1 MTWSRLFPK
10 LALQKRGNYVK
21 KFGTIRLQAKK
32 KGNPFKNNSWRE
44 QHMSGHSKWA
54 SIKHKKGAVDAKR
67 GKIFTKLIKEIT
79 VATRM
84 GGKDPESNARLRTA
98 IAAAKAENMP
108 KENIERGIK
117 KGTGEL
123 EGSTYEEAIYEGYG
137 PGGVAVLVEVLTD
150 NKNRAVADVRHLFE
164 RHGGGLGAAG
174 CVAWMFSQKG
184 LIVLPRDQTDEERLF
199 EVALEAGAED
209 IKEGE
214 KEFEVVTEPSLFE
227 QVKAAIE
234 DAELTPILA
243 EITMI
248 PKTTT
253 NLEGKHAQQMLTLM
267 EVLEDNDDVNHVY
280 ANFDISDEVMEAIS

>member
-1 MTWSRLFPK
+1 
-10 LALQKRGNYVK
+10 
-21 KFGTIRLQAKK
+21 
-32 KGNPFKNNSWRE
+32 
-44 QHMSGHSKWA
+44 MSGHSKWH

-79 VATRM
+79 VATRL

-123 EGSTYEEAIYEGYG
+123 EGSTYEEAVYEGYG

-150 NKNRAVADVRHLFE
+150 NRNRAVAEVRHLFE
-164 RHGGGLGAAG
+164 RHGGSLGAAG
-174 CVAWMFSQKG
+174 CLAWMFSQKG

-199 EVALEAGAED
+199 EVALDAGAED

-214 KEFEVVTEPSLFE
+214 KEFEVITEPTLFE
-227 QVKAAIE
+227 QVRAAIE
-234 DAELTPILA
+234 DAGLTPVLA

-253 NLEGKHAQQMLTLM
+253 NLQGKNAQQMLTLM
-267 EVLEDNDDVNHVY
+267 ELLEDNDDVNHVY

>member
-1 MTWSRLFPK
+1 
-10 LALQKRGNYVK
+10 
-21 KFGTIRLQAKK
+21 
-32 KGNPFKNNSWRE
+32 
-44 QHMSGHSKWA
+44 MSGHSKWA

-67 GKIFTKLIKEIT
+67 GKVFTKLIKEIT

-84 GGKDPESNARLRTA
+84 GGKDPEANARLRAA

-123 EGSTYEEAIYEGYG
+123 EGSTYEEATYEGYG

-150 NKNRAVADVRHLFE
+150 NRNRAVAEVRHLFE
-164 RHGGGLGAAG
+164 RHGGSLGAAG

-184 LIVLPRDQTDEERLF
+184 LIVLPKDQTDEEKLF

-209 IKEGE
+209 IKEEE
-214 KEFEVVTEPSLFE
+214 KEFEVITEPSLFE
-227 QVKAAIE
+227 QVKTAIE
-234 DAELTPILA
+234 RTGLTCALA

-248 PKTTT
+248 PQTTT
-253 NLEGKHAQQMLTLM
+253 ILEGKNAQQMLTLM
-267 EVLEDNDDVNHVY
+267 ELLEDNDDVNHVY
-280 ANFDISDEVMEAIS
+280 ANFDIPDEVMEAIN

>member
-1 MTWSRLFPK
+1 
-10 LALQKRGNYVK
+10 
-21 KFGTIRLQAKK
+21 
-32 KGNPFKNNSWRE
+32 
-44 QHMSGHSKWA
+44 MSGHSKWA

-67 GKIFTKLIKEIT
+67 GKVFTKLIKEIT

-123 EGSTYEEAIYEGYG
+123 EGSTYEEATYEGYG

-150 NKNRAVADVRHLFE
+150 NRNRAVAEVRHLFE

-184 LIVLPRDQTDEERLF
+184 LIVLPRDRTDEERLF

-214 KEFEVVTEPSLFE
+214 KEFEVITEPSLFE

-234 DAELTPILA
+234 DAELTPTLA

-267 EVLEDNDDVNHVY
+267 ELLEDNDDVNHVY
-280 ANFDISDEVMEAIS
+280 ANFDISDEVMEAII